1 MRKNEVNKYVRV
13 RYFAPSTSVEALI
26 KVSTA
31 PTCQSQASE
40 VENSNSFPPIRTIP
54 EVRCSSSTFD
64 HWLCTFWA
72 IWNVYSPL
80 KMSNAA
86 LQLTSSYL
94 TPHQACAF
102 SLTSLKRSAVQMK
115 SFPPL
120 KFLGLLSSH
129 HKTKPLTFHSN
140 TTRIL
145 QKTVRKTVSE
155 WACTTVPGVNSALT
169 QFIWKWMKGPN

>member
-1 MRKNEVNKYVRV
+1 MNKYVRV
-13 RYFAPSTSVEALI
+13 RYFAAITSVEALI
-26 KVSTA
+26 RVSTA
-31 PTCQSQASE
+31 PTCQSQTSE
-40 VENSNSFPPIRTIP
+40 VANSNSFPPIRTIP

-80 KMSNAA
+80 KMSKAA

-102 SLTSLKRSAVQMK
+102 SLTSLKRSTVQMK
-115 SFPPL
+115 SFLPL
-120 KFLGLLSSH
+120 KFLGLLGSH
-129 HKTKPLTFHSN
+129 HKTKLLTFHSN
-140 TTRIL
+140 TSRIL
-145 QKTVRKTVSE
+145 LKTVRKTVSV

-169 QFIWKWMKGPN
+169 QFIWKWMKGPS